1 MIMEETF
8 KNKFT
13 LVEKDLIKAGPKP
26 IVSEARKKIVKVEF
40 MFLFIQKNYHK
51 CVLL

>member
-13 LVEKDLIKAGPKP
+13 LVEKDMY
-26 IVSEARKKIVKVEF
+26 KIVKVEF
-40 MFLFIQKNYHK
+40 MFLFIQKNYH
-51 CVLL
+51 LIM